1 MASSN
6 IKLFDEN
13 KGNML
18 NDTEF
23 NISTQ
28 RLNGLQTG
36 VASSQLQ
43 NKAMYQAS
51 LVAYAIAQMMLANGQ
66 NANDTDAVSTFV
78 NNFLASIVQKKLD
91 KATKQDVVDGAAEKW
106 ISSELLKSNNE
117 DIAKTYLKLAGGT
130 MSGDLFLNADPTSAL
145 QAATKRYID
154 SNFMKL
160 EVAKYTGSGSVGE
173 LGATVVT
180 FPYPIKVFVFPKSK
194 GEQNTVLLLVEDLP
208 TDFSQKYRVSIGGI
222 AGSNYMYVKRSI
234 DCRTISWYAQD
245 TEATAAEQLNAKGVE
260 YRHMYAGYYDDSYGP
275 VDRLITASGT
285 FVVEKTGK
293 YYIELYGGGGGGHV
307 LGDDTK
313 PTSIASGGSS
323 CQSYSGVQLNKGE
336 VINVVIGA
344 GGAGSNSSHS
354 PGANGGTTNFGSL
367 SVAGGGGGSK
377 TAGGTGSGNLGKN
390 GTLVANPSNGTI
402 LDSTVSDGIYGAD
415 YGYGGGIEYSVRRF
429 EEQSGGTGAVFI
441 RYEGQ

>member
-51 LVAYAIAQMMLANGQ
+51 LVAYAIAQLMLANGK

-78 NNFLASIVQKKLD
+78 NNLLASIVQKKLD
-91 KATKQDVVDGAAEKW
+91 KATKQDVVDGTIGKW

-145 QAATKRYID
+145 QAATKHYID
-154 SNFMKL
+154 SNFMKF
-160 EVAKYTGSGSVGE
+160 ETKEYTGSGSVGKS
-173 LGATVVT
+173 GATVVT
-180 FPYPIKVFVFPKSK
+180 FPYPIRFFAFPNPTGRLKSTFVF
-194 GEQNTVLLLVEDLP
+194 VEDLP
-208 TDFSQKYRVSIGGI
+208 TEF
-222 AGSNYMYVKRSI
+222 GSYTVDILANASNTTQFALIKRDS
-234 DCRTISWYAQD
+234 DCRTISWYLGYS
-245 TEATAAEQLNAKGVE
+245 EATAAGQLNEEGVK
-260 YRHMYAGYYDDSYGP
+260 YRCMYAGYDNGSYGP
-275 VDRLITASGT
+275 VDRLITMSGLFT
-285 FVVEKTGK
+285 VEKTGK
-293 YYIELYGGGGGGHV
+293 YYIELYGGGGEGNANANVGY
-307 LGDDTK
+307 GY
-313 PTSIASGGSS
+313 IASGGSS
-323 CQSYSGVQLNKGE
+323 CQSYSGVQLNEGE
-336 VINVVIGA
+336 EINVVIGT
-344 GGAGSNSSHS
+344 
-354 PGANGGTTNFGSL
+354 ANGGTTSFGSL
-367 SVAGGGGGSK
+367 SVAGGGNASRSG
-377 TAGGTGSGNLGKN
+377 AGTGSGNLGKD
-390 GTLVANPSNGTI
+390 GVLVSNPSGTS
-402 LDSTVSDGIYGAD
+402 LANTVSDGIYGAE
-415 YGYGGGIEYSVRRF
+415 YGYGGGVSYGSAFRGLD
-429 EEQSGGTGAVFI
+429 GGAGAVFI